1 VEKVLHSFK
10 HKYCIGDKRMPITT
24 LTNISVPTEGAGSN
38 SSLLMPKLQ
47 YRFRVFLDNF
57 GTTGAADGTRE
68 ISRQVV
74 DVTRPNVSFEQMT
87 IEAYNSRTYLAGKHT
102 WDPITLTLR
111 EDANNNVQK
120 IVGQQI
126 QRQFDFYEQS
136 SAVSSGTYKF
146 QTRIEILDGGNGAQG
161 ANIIDRFHLVG
172 CYIESA
178 NYNTLAY
185 ATNEPVTTTL
195 SIRYDN
201 AIQFGADEDFIGIGS
216 AVGRASNASIGGTT
230 VTG

>member
-1 VEKVLHSFK
+1 
-10 HKYCIGDKRMPITT
+10 MPITT

-216 AVGRASNASIGGTT
+216 AEGRASNASIGGTT

>member
-1 VEKVLHSFK
+1 
-10 HKYCIGDKRMPITT
+10 MPITT
-24 LTNISVPTEGAGSN
+24 LQNISVPTEGAGSN

-47 YRFRVFLDNF
+47 YRFRVLLDNF
-57 GTTGAADGTRE
+57 GTTGGPDGTRE
-68 ISRQVV
+68 VSRQVV

-102 WDPITLTLR
+102 WEPITLTLR

-120 IVGQQI
+120 VVGQQL
-126 QRQFDFYEQS
+126 QKQFDFFEQS

-146 QTRIEILDGGNGAQG
+146 QTSIEILDGGNGANG
-161 ANIIDRFHLVG
+161 ANIIDRFRLVG

-185 ATNEPVTTTL
+185 ATNEAVTTSLT
-195 SIRYDN
+195 IRYDN
-201 AIQFGADEDFIGIGS
+201 AIQFGADESFEGVGE
-216 AVGRASNASIGGTT
+216 AVTRAVAAGIGGTT